1 MNLGAY
7 LHSRWRASPSLNDLL
22 PVEKVMTGLYFAADP
37 GSSYATITLPGGAVE
52 GYANDGSSVDS
63 VKVRFQ
69 VHDADYDRGGAIVE
83 ALLATFDRSDF
94 ALSGNDRV
102 LSMQKCGSPQ
112 ETQDARTGQWDWI
125 VDFQCRVYLAA
136 ATAQPGVLRGSE

>member
-1 MNLGAY
+1 MNLGYY
-7 LHSRWRASPSLNDLL
+7 LHSRWQASPPLNGLL

-63 VKVRFQ
+63 VTVRIQ
-69 VHDADYDRGGAIVE
+69 VHDADYDQGGAIVQ

-94 ALSGNDRV
+94 PLSGNDRV
-102 LSMQKCGSPQ
+102 LSMQKTGMPV
-112 ETQDARTGQWDWI
+112 ETQDPHTGQWDWT
-125 VDFQCRVYLAA
+125 VDFKCRVYLAA
-136 ATAQPGVLRGSE
+136 ATAEPDTLRGV